1 MARLESAEAFLC
13 VGGSNPA
20 FWLSGLLRYRSQM
33 TAIDFRG
40 LANADASL
48 SNQESLNRPPHLWRF
63 GALKVLE

>member
-1 MARLESAEAFLC
+1 LRGAQATKQSSFL
-13 VGGSNPA
+13 A
-20 FWLSGLLRYRSQM
+20 FWIASLSLAM